1 MDTYQ
6 SEVIIDK
13 NRQERVF
20 WQLGQNRDK
29 RNRFVYTAELE
40 AKDTNKLVVH
50 CGQIRGKK

>member
-1 MDTYQ
+1 
-6 SEVIIDK
+6 VIIDK

-20 WQLGQNRDK
+20 WHLRQNWDK

>member
-13 NRQERVF
+13 NRQKTF
-20 WQLGQNRDK
+20 WHLSQNRDK
-29 RNRFVYTAELE
+29 RNRLVYTAELE